1 MRAWAWAVAV
11 LAWAGSGCLAFHE
24 GALPGAPADAL
35 WKEVG
40 GARVRYTDEGDGPA
54 VVMLHGFGSS
64 LGIWKQIAPE
74 LAKKHRVVTLD
85 LKGFGWTD
93 RAEGDYSPK
102 AQAALVWELLDSLG
116 VKDVAVVAHS
126 WGSSVALEVA
136 LGKPDRVRRLA
147 LYDAWVYEE
156 QLPSFFYWA
165 RTPGVGEALVAMFY
179 RERTEDKLARA
190 FYSPAYVTE
199 AVVDDVDGLLARPGA
214 LAAIL
219 EAIRGQRFEEVQ
231 GRYREVDKPVLL
243 LWGREDQ
250 ISTMAVGERLSRDL
264 PQARMIVYP
273 RCGHFPMVEAREVS
287 TQDVAAFLAEEAP

>member
-1 MRAWAWAVAV
+1 
-11 LAWAGSGCLAFHE
+11 
-24 GALPGAPADAL
+24 
-35 WKEVG
+35 
-40 GARVRYTDEGDGPA
+40 
-54 VVMLHGFGSS
+54 
-64 LGIWKQIAPE
+64 
-74 LAKKHRVVTLD
+74 
-85 LKGFGWTD
+85 
-93 RAEGDYSPK
+93 
-102 AQAALVWELLDSLG
+102 
-116 VKDVAVVAHS
+116 
-126 WGSSVALEVA
+126 
-136 LGKPDRVRRLA
+136 LA